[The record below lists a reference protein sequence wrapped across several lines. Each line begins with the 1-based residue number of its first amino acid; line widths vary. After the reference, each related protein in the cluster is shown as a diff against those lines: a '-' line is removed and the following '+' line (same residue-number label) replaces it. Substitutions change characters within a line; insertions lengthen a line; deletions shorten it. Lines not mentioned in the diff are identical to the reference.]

1 METTTRKKKPI
12 SEGMAWLF
20 LLIAG
25 LMEIYW
31 ATSFKT
37 DDIGFLTFLAIL
49 LSFDLLIR
57 SSKRI
62 PIGTAYAA
70 FTGIGTIGTIIVDMF
85 YLNEPIS
92 WIKIFLILLL
102 SAFIIGLKFTDGSGK
117 KGNV

>member
-1 METTTRKKKPI
+1 MGVTSKSKQPI
-12 SEGMAWLF
+12 SEGLAWIF

-25 LMEIYW
+25 AMEIYW

-37 DDIGFLTFLAIL
+37 NDIGVLTVIAIL

-57 SSKRI
+57 ASKRI
-62 PIGTAYAA
+62 PIGTAYAT

-92 WIKIFLILLL
+92 WIKILLILLL
-102 SAFIIGLKFTDGSGK
+102 AAFIVGLKFTDGSGE
-117 KGNV
+117 KGAM